1 LTDIEISTNLGIL
14 TERIESSRNDIAEIK
29 AAALRSEARDV
40 LFEKTYVAERE
51 LLVSK
56 TELASARIDNNTIK
70 IAEIKTELYA
80 LTESTRAQLLL
91 LTQAIQP
98 LVMTS
103 RVLMW
108 IAGVVGAAITALVIA
123 VITGQVQLVF
133 K

>member
-1 LTDIEISTNLGIL
+1 MTDIEISKNLGIL

-29 AAALRSEARDV
+29 AATLRSEARDV
-40 LFEKTYVAERE
+40 LFEKTYIAERE

-56 TELASARIDNNTIK
+56 TELASAKIDNNTIK

>member
-1 LTDIEISTNLGIL
+1 MTDIEISTNLGIL

-29 AAALRSEARDV
+29 AATLRSEARDV
-40 LFEKTYVAERE
+40 LFEKTYIAERE

-56 TELASARIDNNTIK
+56 TKLASAKIDNNTIK

-108 IAGVVGAAITALVIA
+108 IGGIAGAAITALVIA